1 MLWPDDFGWPQDIGA
16 LVILEATSLLGPD
29 GRVRIHAVRNAIEAR
44 LHLVSRFRQRLYV
57 PRPQRHNHDERHG
70 INQAGRAPSRHDY
83 AGRPLGERRT
93 EG

>member
-1 MLWPDDFGWPQDIGA
+1 
-16 LVILEATSLLGPD
+16 
-29 GRVRIHAVRNAIEAR
+29 
-44 LHLVSRFRQRLYV
+44 V